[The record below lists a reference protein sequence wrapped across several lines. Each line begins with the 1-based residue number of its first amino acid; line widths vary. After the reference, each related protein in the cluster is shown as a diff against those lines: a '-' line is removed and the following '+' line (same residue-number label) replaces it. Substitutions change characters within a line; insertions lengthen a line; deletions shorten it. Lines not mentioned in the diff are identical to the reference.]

1 MTVLLPFRA
10 KASLL
15 DEETEHRPSPDCW
28 CCPTELEDGVY
39 LHHERVPADAP
50 SAHLAQEGERSR
62 WERAQAMGKGLALLH
77 ALKPSS
83 RA

>member
-15 DEETEHRPSPDCW
+15 DEATEHRPSPDCW

-39 LHHERVPADAP
+39 LHHERVP
-50 SAHLAQEGERSR
+50 ER
-62 WERAQAMGKGLALLH
+62 WERARAMGRGLAYLH
-77 ALKPSS
+77 SLKPSS